1 MDSTVFVFYTI
12 NPNTDK
18 PTSWSYGKFPKGW
31 WWVGA
36 GSAGCGYTQEEQFTG
51 PPKSQSALEQ
61 KLTTQFEKLKKSGI
75 VTKFKLYRKYPTCR
89 PKKATATRKAGR
101 KSPAESATQ
110 FSEGTQKKGQD
121 GQEWVVAT
129 TKAGVHRWV
138 PAP

>member
-36 GSAGCGYTQEEQFTG
+36 GSAGCGYNQEEQFTG
-51 PPKSQSALEQ
+51 PPDSQAALETL
-61 KLTTQFEKLKKSGI
+61 LTTQFEKLKKNGI

-89 PKKATATRKAGR
+89 PKKATRKAGR

-121 GQEWVVAT
+121 GKEWVVAT

>member
-1 MDSTVFVFYTI
+1 MESTVFVFYTI

-18 PTSWSYGKFPKGW
+18 PTSWSYGKFPTGW

-36 GSAGCGYTQEEQFTG
+36 GSAGCGYNQEEQFTG
-51 PPKSQSALEQ
+51 PPKSQAALETL
-61 KLTTQFEKLKKSGI
+61 LTTQFEKLKKNGI

-89 PKKATATRKAGR
+89 SRAVTRKVGR